1 MPKTRDSLRYQLYR
15 SKALRLANAS
25 TQQGYKNLKHTDA
38 QGTEIDL
45 THVRFELID
54 RHALAAYQDWAED
67 AHFSW
72 DEVATWKGREPMAFD
87 LSLWY
92 DEVLCGLCFANPNQ
106 SRLRIK
112 LIRLEGR
119 PGKSHPLKSRIAS
132 LTMIAIDH
140 YARIIGSPLT
150 SQAYWRVARKSNRHK
165 KPLIRAV
172 FCSKTISQT
181 TNTPTPPPPPPPALA
196 A

>member
-25 TQQGYKNLKHTDA
+25 TQQWYKNLKHTDA
-38 QGTEIDL
+38 QGAEFDL

-54 RHALAAYQDWAED
+54 SHALAAYQDWAED
-67 AHFSW
+67 SHFSW

-112 LIRLEGR
+112 VIRLEGR

-140 YARIIGSPLT
+140 YARIIGSQWIEIQEPAPGAIALYQNLGFAFD
-150 SQAYWRVARKSNRHK
+150 SRGRLV
-165 KPLIRAV
+165 IAV
-172 FCSKTISQT
+172 E
-181 TNTPTPPPPPPPALA
+181 NE
-196 A
+196 